1 MKRDEI
7 VLLIKQI
14 LKDEIKMDIN
24 KVELHNT
31 LEELGI
37 DSISFMMLI
46 VHVENRLSIEIDMI
60 EGLDEEFSKL
70 TIDMLVNVISGR
82 LDQKKL
88 WNK

>member
-7 VLLIKQI
+7 VLLINRI